1 MANVLGKQNR
11 LYVDTDGVI
20 FTGRGRIIGLQ
31 VVGGTAVTRIKL
43 YDGSDATF
51 PFIFDSGNVAIDAGD
66 PFPVDIKFKTG
77 LFADITTTGGY
88 AWVYLG

>member
-11 LYVDTDGVI
+11 IFVDSDGII

-31 VVGGTAVTRIKL
+31 VVGGSATTRIKL
-43 YDGSDATF
+43 YDGTTASD

-66 PFPVDIKFKTG
+66 PFPVDIKFESG
-77 LFADITTTGGY
+77 LYADITTTGGY